1 MIGLIY
7 KDLCIMKKSLIF
19 NAGILLALSVLF
31 FLPWKWILP
40 KLGIALENEIYV
52 AVFLVLP
59 LFVWFFAA
67 LLIGSVQEILFLHDE
82 NKCYSAFIS
91 STPMMGDGQVL
102 SKYYEMALL
111 SSVLLVWGAV
121 CDQLICLVNGLSG
134 STLGLRMCFFFI
146 QLFLRAVE
154 TPFLVRYGSKA
165 GKQVKLLVLMGVA
178 FLVVV
183 YLLFG
188 PLPDSGTLFETIGR
202 WFLSEEKMSGLML
215 GAAAILPYAV
225 LALYYV
231 SYRISCRLYQK
242 GVETYDT

>member
-19 NAGILLALSVLF
+19 NAGILLGLSVLF
-31 FLPWKWILP
+31 LLPWKWILP

-91 STPMMGDGQVL
+91 STPMLGAGQIL
-102 SKYYEMALL
+102 CKYYEMALL
-111 SSVLLVWGAV
+111 SSVLLIWGAV

-146 QLFLRAVE
+146 QIFLRAVE
-154 TPFLVRYGSKA
+154 TPFLVRYGSKS
-165 GKQVKLLVLMGVA
+165 GKQVKILMLLGAVY
-178 FLVVV
+178 LVIV

-188 PLPDSGTLFETIGR
+188 PLPDLDRVFETIGN
-202 WFLSEEKMSGLML
+202 WFSGEDKLSGLLL

-231 SYRISCRLYQK
+231 SYRISRGLYQK

>member
-7 KDLCIMKKSLIF
+7 KDLCVMKKSLIF
-19 NAGILLALSVLF
+19 NAGILLAVSVLF
-31 FLPWKWILP
+31 CLPWKWILSEWD
-40 KLGIALENEIYV
+40 GAQENEIYM

-67 LLIGSVQEILFLHDE
+67 LLIGSVQETLFLHDE
-82 NKCYSAFIS
+82 NKCYNAFIS
-91 STPMMGDGQVL
+91 STPLTGDGQVL

-111 SSVLLVWGAV
+111 SSVLLVWGTV

-165 GKQVKLLVLMGVA
+165 GKQVKLLVLIVA
-178 FLVVV
+178 VFLEIV

-188 PLPDSGTLFETIGR
+188 PLPDSDTLFETIGR
-202 WFLSEEKMSGLML
+202 WFFSEEKMSGLLL

-231 SYRISCRLYQK
+231 SYRISCGLYQK
-242 GVETYDT
+242 GVEAYDT

>member
-1 MIGLIY
+1 
-7 KDLCIMKKSLIF
+7 MKKSLIF
-19 NAGILLALSVLF
+19 NAGILLAVSVLF
-31 FLPWKWILP
+31 CLPWKWILSEW
-40 KLGIALENEIYV
+40 GGTQENEIYV

-165 GKQVKLLVLMGVA
+165 GKQVKILVLLGAVY
-178 FLVVV
+178 LVIV

-188 PLPDSGTLFETIGR
+188 PLPDSDTLFDTIGR
-202 WFLSEEKMSGLML
+202 WFVSEEKMSGLLL

-231 SYRISCRLYQK
+231 SYRISCGLYQK

>member
-7 KDLCIMKKSLIF
+7 KDLCVMKKSLIF
-19 NAGILLALSVLF
+19 NAGILLAVSVLLC
-31 FLPWKWILP
+31 LPWKWILSEW
-40 KLGIALENEIYV
+40 GGAQENEIYM
-52 AVFLVLP
+52 AVFWVLP

-67 LLIGSVQEILFLHDE
+67 MLIGSVQEILFLHDE

-91 STPMMGDGQVL
+91 STPIMGDGQVL

-178 FLVVV
+178 FLGIV

-202 WFLSEEKMSGLML
+202 WFFGEEKMSSLLL
-215 GAAAILPYAV
+215 GAVAILPYAV
-225 LALYYV
+225 LAFYYV
-231 SYRISCRLYQK
+231 SYRISCGLYQK
-242 GVETYDT
+242 GVEIYDT

>member
-7 KDLCIMKKSLIF
+7 KDLCVMKKSLIF
-19 NAGILLALSVLF
+19 NAGILLAVSVLF
-31 FLPWKWILP
+31 CLPWKWILSEWGG
-40 KLGIALENEIYV
+40 LEENEIYV

-67 LLIGSVQEILFLHDE
+67 LLIGSVQENLFLHDE
-82 NKCYSAFIS
+82 NKCYSAFVS
-91 STPMMGDGQVL
+91 STPLTGDGQVL
-102 SKYYEMALL
+102 SKYYEMVLL

-121 CDQLICLVNGLSG
+121 CDQIICVVNGLSG
-134 STLGLRMCFFFI
+134 STLGIRTVFFFA

-154 TPFLVRYGSKA
+154 TPFLVRYGSKE
-165 GKQVKLLVLMGVA
+165 GKQVKLLVLVGAV
-178 FLVVV
+178 FFVIV

-188 PLPDSGTLFETIGR
+188 PLPDSGMLFEAIGR
-202 WFLSEEKMSGLML
+202 WFFSEAKLSGVLL

-225 LALYYV
+225 LALYYI
-231 SYRISCRLYQK
+231 SYRISCGFYQK

>member
-40 KLGIALENEIYV
+40 KLDIALENEIYV

-202 WFLSEEKMSGLML
+202 WFFSEEKMSGLML

>member
-1 MIGLIY
+1 
-7 KDLCIMKKSLIF
+7 MKKSLIF
-19 NAGILLALSVLF
+19 NAGILLAVSVLLC
-31 FLPWKWILP
+31 LPWKWILSEW
-40 KLGIALENEIYV
+40 GGAQENEIYV

-165 GKQVKLLVLMGVA
+165 GKQVKILVLLGAVY
-178 FLVVV
+178 LVIV

-188 PLPDSGTLFETIGR
+188 PLPDSDTLFDTIGR
-202 WFLSEEKMSGLML
+202 WFVSEEKMSGLLL

-231 SYRISCRLYQK
+231 SYRISCGLYQK